1 MMKVMKPTIIYVS
14 GAPGSGK
21 TTIAKLLAE
30 QLYIDHISSDMVK
43 GGLEFTN
50 PGQDRQASIANVFLP
65 LLIDHAEKGVS
76 FVVDHVLQ
84 KDIAKNTI
92 IENLQSIANVIYVH
106 VQTEDP
112 IRRYIERIQ
121 NSELPDIIR
130 RRELLLER
138 ATHHRD
144 NLVNTAE
151 VIDLDIPTIV
161 VNTNGEYKPT
171 IDEVITFINEHK
183 KF

>member
-1 MMKVMKPTIIYVS
+1 MIKVMKPTIIYVS

-21 TTIAKLLAE
+21 TTLAKLLAE
-30 QLYIDHISSDMVK
+30 QLYIQYISSDMVK

-84 KDIAKNTI
+84 KDIAKSTI
-92 IENLQSIANVIYVH
+92 IKKLESVANIIYVH
-106 VQTEDP
+106 VQTDDP
-112 IRRYIERIQ
+112 IKRYIERIQ

-130 RRELLLER
+130 RRELLIER
-138 ATHHRD
+138 SVYHRD

-151 VIDLDIPTIV
+151 VIKLDIPTIV
-161 VNTNGEYKPT
+161 VSTDGEYKPT
-171 IDEVITFINEHK
+171 ISEVISFINEHK
-183 KF
+183 NA

>member
-1 MMKVMKPTIIYVS
+1 MKPTIIYVS

-21 TTIAKLLAE
+21 TTLAKILAE

-50 PGQDRQASIANVFLP
+50 PGQDRQASIGNVFLP
-65 LLIDHAEKGVS
+65 LVIDHAEKGIS

-84 KDIAKNTI
+84 KDIAKSTI
-92 IENLQSIANVIYVH
+92 IEKLESVANVIYVH

-112 IRRYIERIQ
+112 IKRYTERIQ

-161 VNTNGEYKPT
+161 VNT
-171 IDEVITFINEHK
+171 DEDYDPSVNEVVSFINEHK

>member
-1 MMKVMKPTIIYVS
+1 MIKIMKPTIIYVS

-21 TTIAKLLAE
+21 TTLAKLLAE

-43 GGLEFTN
+43 GGLEYTS
-50 PGQDRQASIANVFLP
+50 PGQDRQASIAKVFLP

-84 KDIAKNTI
+84 KDIAKGSVI
-92 IENLQSIANVIYVH
+92 DMLLDVANVIYIH

-112 IRRYIERIQ
+112 IKRYIERIQ

-151 VIDLDIPTIV
+151 VINLGIPTLV
-161 VNTNGEYKPT
+161 VKTDNGYNPSVN
-171 IDEVITFINEHK
+171 EVISFINEYK